1 MAHHGDSQNCS
12 FRVSPRRLN
21 HQAGQ
26 AVAELAVTLFILVS
40 FLFSILELGLMLNA
54 KLVLA
59 SAAREIA
66 RVCAVKGGWTE
77 EASLLI
83 SGIIEATG
91 LSTGDVEVDIS
102 PRQAIYGTVINVR
115 LSYNYRV
122 KSAVIA
128 AISRPGV
135 TLTAKAVTRSEF
147 VPR

>member
-1 MAHHGDSQNCS
+1 MFNRYIQRG
-12 FRVSPRRLN
+12 LN

-26 AVAELAVTLFILVS
+26 AVAELAVTLFILVLV
-40 FLFSILELGLMLNA
+40 LFSILELGLVLNA

-115 LSYNYRV
+115 LFYDYRV

-128 AISRPGV
+128 AISRP
-135 TLTAKAVTRSEF
+135 TIALTAKAVTRSEF